1 MTNEVGGFLPL
12 SEPVLRLEPQFPQS
26 SWFISRPFTDFPLLA
41 LLPSYV
47 PGIIP
52 KQATFTQFL
61 ISGSASMETPNKTQ
75 LPTIYPALHCYYWCS
90 LVLPH
95 KELCFKP
102 SVLPFAHCWPPLGD
116 TASLRPQVL
125 PLTLRPA
132 TTSDLPH
139 RPTLAKLSSRLILSS
154 LDLLKFNSYLH
165 CQQNPFPSP
174 FSHLVIS
181 TSLFFFRIE
190 ISTPSIQQA
199 LLPQSRVYQSSLST
213 PLLPLFHC
221 EFWVKSQ
228 LLINP
233 TFYHLDSNWGCEAPL
248 TDQLAG

>member
-1 MTNEVGGFLPL
+1 MTVENPQPMTNEVGGFLPL

-26 SWFISRPFTDFPLLA
+26 SQFISRPFTDFPLLT
-41 LLPSYV
+41 LLPSYA

-61 ISGSASMETPNKTQ
+61 VSGSASMETPNKAQ
-75 LPTIYPALHCYYWCS
+75 LPTIFPALHCYYCCS
-90 LVLPH
+90 LMLPH
-95 KELCFKP
+95 KELCSKP
-102 SVLPFAHCWPPLGD
+102 SVLPFAHCWPLLGD
-116 TASLRPQVL
+116 IASLKPQVL

-132 TTSDLPH
+132 TTSDFPH
-139 RPTLAKLSSRLILSS
+139 RPTLAKLSSHFILSS

-165 CQQNPFPSP
+165 SQQNPFSSP

-181 TSLFFFRIE
+181 ASLLFLRIE

-199 LLPQSRVYQSSLST
+199 LLPQSHVYQSSLST

-221 EFWVKSQ
+221 EF
-228 LLINP
+228 
-233 TFYHLDSNWGCEAPL
+233 
-248 TDQLAG
+248 